1 MNRVTV
7 KIIAEGIPEER
18 DFHMFADKAE
28 KFAARVRKEGG
39 QARIVPFQMGG
50 ALIAMLT
57 KCGIDA
63 SKIK

>member
-7 KIIAEGIPEER
+7 KIIADGISEER

-28 KFAARVRKEGG
+28 KFAARIRKDGG

-50 ALIAMLT
+50 ALAAMLT

-63 SKIK
+63 GMIK